1 MSNPLIKRV
10 ANLTGHTTHAADS
23 HIHASADGHMDEK
36 PAPFKERYRK
46 ALADSR
52 LSRNLL
58 NFQRSWRVSRDE
70 TFAEFK
76 TLGDSGEKVG
86 RPPVATSTTAGNFV
100 TEAMPTE
107 EFDERD
113 FQQMRHRLAAIKDRV
128 IENQDDYLDHFIAA
142 ARRNGIIVY
151 EAATPAELNNYILE
165 LCQKKG
171 IETVVK
177 SKTMVSEETGLNH
190 VLEAHGINPV
200 ETDLGEWIAQLSHE
214 RPSHMVLPIIHKSRQ
229 QVAALFTK
237 VTGRKVDPE
246 NVTEQVRVARTELRQ
261 DFLRAGM
268 GVSGANALVAES
280 GAVMFIENEGN
291 ARLVT
296 TLPQVHVVVAGIEKL
311 VPDYDAAMLQLRLL
325 ARSATGQ
332 PITSYTTFLVGP
344 SDPGKEMHLVLL
356 DNGRRKMRGMPEFKD
371 ALRCIRCAA
380 CADVCPPYQVVGGHV
395 FGYIYSGAIGLV
407 NTPFHHGIE
416 AAKDPQSLCVQCNAC
431 VTVCPVEIPLAR
443 QILDVRAMVV
453 EEKGLDWKKRP
464 VLWLWQRPLLF
475 DLMARVAGVLAKP
488 LESDGFIQ
496 PTRLRVLGRSL
507 PLPKLVKTMTAWRS
521 LPVPAVVPG
530 RDLIRPKLAG
540 PVQAPIVANGAAG
553 KTVAY
558 FIQCLTDRLY
568 PEMAAST
575 VEVFQKLGCKVVM
588 PESQHCCGLANLDS
602 GDKAGAI
609 LLAKQTIATLER
621 AEADYIVTGAV
632 SCSITMLKDYQHLL
646 EHEPAWAARAEKLA
660 AKVMDFVTFMDK
672 VVKLPAGALSAPYD
686 ATVTYHNFCQSGNV
700 MGLRDEP
707 RRLLRSLGVNVTEME
722 ESNVCCGFGG
732 TTSVDYPEVSQRIL
746 ERKFGNVEASGA
758 DILVT
763 DNPGCVMH
771 MRGGVDAQGRSF
783 KVLHVTELVA
793 EQLRRFEGKS

>member
-1 MSNPLIKRV
+1 MSNPLINRV
-10 ANLTGHTTHAADS
+10 SNLPGHESPDHAE
-23 HIHASADGHMDEK
+23 GHMSDK
-36 PAPFKERYRK
+36 PAPFKQRYRK

-76 TLGDSGEKVG
+76 TMGDSGEKVG
-86 RPPVATSTTAGNFV
+86 RPPEANSTTAGNLV
-100 TEAMPTE
+100 SEALPTG
-107 EFDERD
+107 EFNERD
-113 FQQMRHRLAAIKDRV
+113 FQQMRHRLATIKDRV
-128 IENQDDYLDHFIAA
+128 IENQEDYLEHFIAA
-142 ARRNGIIVY
+142 ARRNGTIVY
-151 EAATPAELNNYILE
+151 EAETPAELNNYVLE
-165 LCQKKG
+165 LCKKKG
-171 IETVVK
+171 ITTVVK

-190 VLEAHGINPV
+190 VLEAEGINPV

-229 QVAALFTK
+229 QVGALFSK
-237 VTGRKVDPE
+237 VTGRAVDPE
-246 NVTEQVRVARTELRQ
+246 NVTEQVGVARTELRQ
-261 DFLRAGM
+261 DFLKAGM

-296 TLPQVHVVVAGIEKL
+296 TLPNVHVVVAGIEKL
-311 VPDYDAAMLQLRLL
+311 VPNYDAAMLQLRLL
-325 ARSATGQ
+325 ARSATAQ
-332 PITSYTTFLVGP
+332 PITSYSTFLAGP
-344 SDPGKEMHLVLL
+344 SDPGKEVHLVLL
-356 DNGRRKMRGMPEFKD
+356 DNGRRKMRQMPEFKD

-407 NTPFHHGIE
+407 NTPFHHGLE
-416 AAKDPQSLCVQCNAC
+416 AAKEPQGLCVQCNAC

-453 EEKGLDWKKRP
+453 EERGLVWYKKP

-475 DLMARVAGVLAKP
+475 DLLARVAGFMAKP
-488 LESDGFIQ
+488 LSSNGFIQ
-496 PTRLRVLGRSL
+496 PARIKVLGRSL
-507 PLPKLVKTMTAWRS
+507 PLPKILKTMTAWRS
-521 LPVPAVVPG
+521 LPVPAFKPG
-530 RDLIRPKLAG
+530 RDLIKPKLAAAIQE
-540 PVQAPIVANGAAG
+540 PVVPNGAAG

-575 VEVFQKLGCKVVM
+575 VEIFQKLGCKVVM
-588 PESQHCCGLANLDS
+588 PESQHCCGLPNLDS

-609 LLAKQTIATLER
+609 VLAKHTIATLEK
-621 AEADYIVTGAV
+621 AEADYIVTGAA
-632 SCSITMLKDYQHLL
+632 SCSITMLHDYKHLL
-646 EHEPAWAARAEKLA
+646 EKEPKWAARAEKLSG
-660 AKVMDFVTFMDK
+660 KVMDFVTFMDK
-672 VVKLPAGALSAPYD
+672 VVKLPAGALAAPYD

-700 MGLRDEP
+700 QGLRDEP
-707 RRLLRSLGVNVTEME
+707 RRLLGSLGVNVTEME

-732 TTSVDYPEVSQRIL
+732 STSADYPEVSQRIL

-758 DILVT
+758 NVLVT

-771 MRGGVDAQGRSF
+771 MRGGADAQGRDF
-783 KVLHVTELVA
+783 KVLHITELVA
-793 EQLRRFEGKS
+793 EQLRRFEAQK

>member
-1 MSNPLIKRV
+1 MSNPIINRV
-10 ANLTGHTTHAADS
+10 THQSDS
-23 HIHASADGHMDEK
+23 ATESHMEEK
-36 PAPFKERYRK
+36 PAPFKQRYHK
-46 ALADSR
+46 ALADGR

-86 RPPVATSTTAGNFV
+86 RPPVATSTAAGNFV
-100 TEAMPTE
+100 SEAIPLE
-107 EFDERD
+107 EMDERD
-113 FQQMRHRLAAIKDRV
+113 FQEMRHKLAGIKDKV
-128 IENQDDYLDHFIAA
+128 IDNQEDYLDHFIQA

-151 EAATPAELNNYILE
+151 EAETPAELNNYVLE
-165 LCQKKG
+165 LCQRKG
-171 IETVVK
+171 ITTVVK

-190 VLEAHGINPV
+190 VLEAKGIRPV

-229 QVAALFTK
+229 QVAALFSK
-237 VTGRKVDPE
+237 VTGRTVDPE

-261 DFLRAGM
+261 DFLKAGM

-296 TLPQVHVVVAGIEKL
+296 TLPSVHVVVAGIEKL
-311 VPDYDAAMLQLRLL
+311 VPDYAAAMLQLRLL
-325 ARSATGQ
+325 ARSATAQ
-332 PITSYTTFLVGP
+332 PITSYSTFLSGP
-344 SDPGKEMHLVLL
+344 TEPGKEIHLVLL
-356 DNGRRKMRGMPEFKD
+356 DNGRRRMREMPEFKD

-380 CADVCPPYQVVGGHV
+380 CADVCPPYQIVGGHV

-416 AAKDPQSLCVQCNAC
+416 AAADPQSLCVQCNAC

-443 QILDVRAMVV
+443 QIMDVRAMVV
-453 EEKGLDWKKRP
+453 EQKGLVWYKKP

-475 DLMARVAGVLAKP
+475 NVLARTAGYLAQP
-488 LESDGFIQ
+488 LVSNGFIQ
-496 PTRLRVLGRSL
+496 PARFKILGRSV
-507 PLPKLVKTMTAWRS
+507 PLPNFLKTMVGWRS
-521 LPVPAVVPG
+521 LPVPAIKPG
-530 RDLIRPKLAG
+530 RDLIKPKLTPTAQP
-540 PVQAPIVANGAAG
+540 PVVPNGAAG

-568 PEMAAST
+568 PDMAAST
-575 VEVFQKLGCKVVM
+575 VEILQKLGCKVVV
-588 PESQHCCGLANLDS
+588 PESQHCCGLPNLDS

-609 LLAKQTIATLER
+609 VLAKQTIETLEK
-621 AEADYIVTGAV
+621 AEADYIVTGAA
-632 SCSITMLKDYQHLL
+632 SCAIIMLHDYQHMF
-646 EHEPAWAARAEKLA
+646 EGMPEWAARAAKVSE
-660 AKVMDFVTFMDK
+660 KVMDFITFMDK
-672 VVKLPAGALSAPYD
+672 VVKLPAGALAAPYD

-707 RRLLRSLGVNVTEME
+707 RRLIRSLGIEVTEME

-732 TTSVDYPEVSQRIL
+732 STSADYPEVSRRIL

-758 DILVT
+758 NVLVT

-771 MRGGVDAQGRSF
+771 MRGGADAQGRDF
-783 KVLHVTELVA
+783 KVLHITELVA
-793 EQLRRFEGKS
+793 EQLRRFEAK

>member
-1 MSNPLIKRV
+1 MSNPIINRV
-10 ANLTGHTTHAADS
+10 GSQAGHGESQGHAE
-23 HIHASADGHMDEK
+23 GHMEDK
-36 PAPFKERYRK
+36 PAPFKQRYRK
-46 ALADSR
+46 ALNDSR

-86 RPPVATSTTAGNFV
+86 RPPQATSTTAGNFV
-100 TEAMPTE
+100 SEAMPAE
-107 EFDERD
+107 EFSERD
-113 FQQMRHRLAAIKDRV
+113 FQAMRHKLASIKDSV
-128 IENQDDYLDHFIAA
+128 IDNQEDYISHFIAA
-142 ARRNGIIVY
+142 ARNNGIIVY
-151 EAATPAELNNYILE
+151 EAETPADLNNYVLE
-165 LCQKKG
+165 LCKTKG
-171 IETVVK
+171 ITTVVK

-190 VLEAHGINPV
+190 VLEAEGINPV

-237 VTGRKVDPE
+237 VTGRPVDPE

-261 DFLRAGM
+261 DFLKAGM
-268 GVSGANALVAES
+268 GISGAHALIAES

-296 TLPQVHVVVAGIEKL
+296 TLPKVHVVVAGIEKL

-325 ARSATGQ
+325 ARSATAQ
-332 PITSYTTFLVGP
+332 PITSYSTFLAGP

-356 DNGRRKMRGMPEFKD
+356 DNGRRKMRELPAFKD

-407 NTPFHHGIE
+407 NTPFHHGID

-443 QILDVRAMVV
+443 QILDVRAKVV
-453 EEKGLDWKKRP
+453 EEKGLVWYKKP
-464 VLWLWQRPLLF
+464 VLWLWQRPKTF
-475 DLMARVAGVLAKP
+475 DLLARIAGILAKP
-488 LESDGFIQ
+488 IGSKGLIQ
-496 PTRLRVLGRSL
+496 PTRWKVLGRSL
-507 PLPKLVKTMTAWRS
+507 PLPKFARTMTAWRS
-521 LPVPAVVPG
+521 LPVPAAKPG
-530 RDLIRPKLAG
+530 RDLIKPKLAA
-540 PVQAPIVANGAAG
+540 PVQPPIIPNGAAG

-568 PEMAAST
+568 PDMAAST
-575 VEVFQKLGCKVVM
+575 VEIFQKLGCKVVL
-588 PESQHCCGLANLDS
+588 PENQHCCGLPNLDS

-609 LLAKQTIATLER
+609 VLAKQTIESLER
-621 AEADYIVTGAV
+621 AQADYIVTGAA
-632 SCSITMLKDYQHLL
+632 SCSIMMLHDYKHLL
-646 EHEPAWAARAEKLA
+646 EHEPDWAARAEKLDK
-660 AKVMDFVTFMDK
+660 KVMDFVTFMDK
-672 VVKLPAGALSAPYD
+672 VAKLPAGALSAPYD
-686 ATVTYHNFCQSGNV
+686 ARVTYHNFCQSGNV
-700 MGLRDEP
+700 QGLRDEP
-707 RRLLRSLGVNVTEME
+707 RRLMRSLGVNFTEME

-732 TTSVDYPEVSQRIL
+732 STSADYPEVSRRIL
-746 ERKFGNVEASGA
+746 ERKFGNVENSGA
-758 DILVT
+758 DVLVT

-771 MRGGVDAQGRSF
+771 MRGGADAQGRNF
-783 KVLHVTELVA
+783 RVLHITELVA
-793 EQLRRFEGKS
+793 EQLRRYEASK